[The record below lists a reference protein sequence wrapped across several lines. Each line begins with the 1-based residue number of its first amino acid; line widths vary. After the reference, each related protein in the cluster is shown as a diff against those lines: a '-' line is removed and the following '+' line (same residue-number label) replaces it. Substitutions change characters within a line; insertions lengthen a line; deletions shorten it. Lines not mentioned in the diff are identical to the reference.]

1 MKNKSKRLQV
11 RKIKG
16 WDYGLVALISLSI
29 LIVMLVFNIF
39 TSNAKQNQV
48 DLVKDIMG
56 KLSENQKE
64 QFEDYID
71 EKINTLK
78 TLVSYPE
85 IYQMDE
91 SAQKSFIKGR
101 SGKWGFTQLFIMDME
116 GNGYYI
122 EEDVHRKQAGE
133 VFFYNIKNNKIYV
146 TEPFYTGE
154 GTAIVTVCVSI
165 YDEAGEKVGILCG
178 TVDLNNVQEIIGKNE
193 MVLEGKSYIL
203 SDSGRYV
210 TSQNLSDVYNKIPIY
225 NTPNSELS
233 LIEEAF
239 KDKTDKSG
247 TIVLNGIEYQ
257 THITYLY
264 DYKWAIVQ
272 NIPMSKITERYA
284 YLNWIQCILTVFIL
298 ILICCIVRIIVNWKK
313 SDKKIYMDTLTNCN
327 SRAACLD
334 LLDYLEDY
342 KKQQISIIYMD
353 LNNFKWV
360 NDTYGH
366 DKGDE
371 LLKIFAKVLTNTL
384 GIEGFVGRMGGDEF
398 ITVLLDVTEEEF
410 AQRWKQVEEA
420 LTEESEHLDF
430 EYQITSSY
438 GYASREKGD
447 LESLNIV
454 LQLADKK
461 MYENKTAQKVKMV

>member
-16 WDYGLVALISLSI
+16 WDYGLIATISLSI
-29 LIVMLVFNIF
+29 LIVMLVFSVF
-39 TSNAKQNQV
+39 TSNAKQNQI
-48 DLVKDIMG
+48 DLIKDVME

-64 QFEDYID
+64 QFEEYID
-71 EKINTLK
+71 EKMNTLK
-78 TLVSYPE
+78 TLASYPE
-85 IYQMDE
+85 IYEMDE
-91 SAQKSFIKGR
+91 SEQKKFIKGR

-116 GNGYYI
+116 GTGYYI

-133 VFFYNIKNNKIYV
+133 VFFYNIKSNKTYI

-154 GTAIVTVCVSI
+154 GTAIVTICVSI
-165 YDEAGEKVGILCG
+165 YDAAGEKVGILCG

-193 MVLEGKSYIL
+193 MILDGKSYIL

-210 TSQNLSDVYNKIPIY
+210 TSQNVSDVYNKIPIY

-239 KDKTDKSG
+239 DMKEDKSG
-247 TIVLNGIEYQ
+247 TIILNGTEYQ
-257 THITYLY
+257 THITYLQ

-272 NIPMSKITERYA
+272 NIPVTNITERYA
-284 YLNWIQCILTVFIL
+284 YLNWIQYILLFFIV
-298 ILICCIVRIIVNWKK
+298 ILICCIIRIIFSWKK
-313 SDKKIYMDTLTNCN
+313 SDKKIYTDTLTGCN

-342 KKQQISIIYMD
+342 KKQQITIIYMD

-371 LLKIFAKVLTNTL
+371 LLKIFANVLAKTL
-384 GIEGFVGRMGGDEF
+384 GKKGFVGRMGGDEF
-398 ITVLLDVTEEEF
+398 IAVMLDVTEEDF
-410 AQRWKQVEEA
+410 AQLWNQVETA
-420 LTEESEHLDF
+420 LAEESGKLDF
-430 EYQITSSY
+430 EYQITSSC
-438 GYASREKGD
+438 GYAGREKGSG
-447 LESLNIV
+447 ESLSTL
-454 LQLADKK
+454 LQTADKK
-461 MYENKTAQKVKMV
+461 MYENKTALKNRNK

>member
-11 RKIKG
+11 QKLKG
-16 WDYGLVALISLSI
+16 WDYGLIAMISLSI
-29 LIVMLVFNIF
+29 LIVMLVFSVF
-39 TSNAKQNQV
+39 TSNAKQSQIN
-48 DLVKDIMG
+48 LVKDVME

-64 QFEDYID
+64 QFEDFID

-85 IYQMDE
+85 IYEMNE
-91 SAQKSFIKGR
+91 SEQKKFIKGR
-101 SGKWGFTQLFIMDME
+101 SSKWGFSQLFVMDME
-116 GNGYYI
+116 GNGYYV
-122 EEDVHRKQAGE
+122 EEGVHRKQAGE
-133 VFFYNIKNNKIYV
+133 AFFYNIKNNKIYV

-154 GTAIVTVCVSI
+154 GVAIVTMCVSI

-193 MVLEGKSYIL
+193 MILEGKSYIL

-210 TSQNLSDVYNKIPIY
+210 TSQNASDVYNKIPIY

-239 KDKTDKSG
+239 NTQSDKSG
-247 TIVLNGIEYQ
+247 TIILNGIEYQ
-257 THITYLY
+257 THITYLD

-272 NIPMSKITERYA
+272 NIPVSKITERYA
-284 YLNWIQCILTVFIL
+284 YLNVIQYVLLFFIV
-298 ILICCIVRIIVNWKK
+298 ILICCIMRIIFSWKK
-313 SDKKIYMDTLTNCN
+313 SDKKIYTDVLTGCN

-342 KKQQISIIYMD
+342 KKQQITIIYMD

-371 LLKIFAKVLTNTL
+371 LLKRFSNVLTKTL
-384 GIEGFVGRMGGDEF
+384 GKEGFVGRMGGDEF
-398 ITVLLDVTEEEF
+398 IAVMLDVTEEDF
-410 AQRWKQVEEA
+410 SQLWCQVETA
-420 LTEESEHLDF
+420 LAEESKKLDF
-430 EYQITSSY
+430 PYQITSSY
-438 GYASREKGD
+438 GYASREKGES
-447 LESLNIV
+447 ESLNMV
-454 LQLADKK
+454 LQLADKS
-461 MYENKTAQKVKMV
+461 MYENKTAQKEKVK

>member
-1 MKNKSKRLQV
+1 MKNKSNRLQV

-16 WDYGLVALISLSI
+16 WDYGLIALISLSL
-29 LIVMLVFNIF
+29 LIVMLVFSIF
-39 TSNAKQNQV
+39 TSNAKQSQI
-48 DLVKDIMG
+48 DLVKDIME

-64 QFEDYID
+64 QFEDYIE

-91 SAQKSFIKGR
+91 LSQKSFIKGR
-101 SGKWGFTQLFIMDME
+101 SGKWGFSQLFIMDME

-133 VFFYNIKNNKIYV
+133 AFFYHIKNNKIYV

-165 YDEAGEKVGILCG
+165 YNEEGDKVGILCG

-193 MVLEGKSYIL
+193 MVLEGSSYIL

-233 LIEEAF
+233 LIEAAF
-239 KDKTDKSG
+239 ADQTDKSG
-247 TIVLNGIEYQ
+247 TIILNGIEYQ
-257 THITYLY
+257 THITYLH

-272 NIPMSKITERYA
+272 NIPISKVTERYA
-284 YLNWIQCILTVFIL
+284 YLNWIQHILTIFIL

-313 SDKKIYMDTLTNCN
+313 SDKKIYTDTLTGCN

-334 LLDYLEDY
+334 LLDYLENY
-342 KKQQISIIYMD
+342 KKQQITIIYMD

-371 LLKIFAKVLTNTL
+371 LLKIFSNVLTKTL
-384 GIEGFVGRMGGDEF
+384 GKEGFVGRMGGDEF

-410 AQRWKQVEEA
+410 AQLWSQVEQSLA
-420 LTEESEHLDF
+420 EESKSLDF
-430 EYQITSSY
+430 KYQITSSY
-438 GYASREKGD
+438 GYASREKDGM
-447 LESLNIV
+447 ESLDALLKV
-454 LQLADKK
+454 ADKN
-461 MYENKTAQKVKMV
+461 MYENKTAQKEQNA